1 MADYVNVNN
10 LSGLDLAYYFLNAL
24 SVHVEWIDSGSALKT
39 QGDSEFLDRKI
50 FIIKKLSDLNSL
62 NYLAVIE
69 KYGIEIAISTNDAG
83 LKQYKCKRFNGKR
96 WFTSTL
102 LAAGIAMVV
111 VDWRYDKKIQLL
123 SDKSFVE
130 EKYNIPLDSLGLSFN
145 LVYNLKKSKLDS
157 IKKICSLSKVELLNL
172 LKNEILFD
180 ELKLKLKKIDINID

>member
-1 MADYVNVNN
+1 
-10 LSGLDLAYYFLNAL
+10 
-24 SVHVEWIDSGSALKT
+24 
-39 QGDSEFLDRKI
+39 
-50 FIIKKLSDLNSL
+50 
-62 NYLAVIE
+62 
-69 KYGIEIAISTNDAG
+69 
-83 LKQYKCKRFNGKR
+83 
-96 WFTSTL
+96 
-102 LAAGIAMVV
+102 MVV

-123 SDKSFVE
+123 SDKSFME